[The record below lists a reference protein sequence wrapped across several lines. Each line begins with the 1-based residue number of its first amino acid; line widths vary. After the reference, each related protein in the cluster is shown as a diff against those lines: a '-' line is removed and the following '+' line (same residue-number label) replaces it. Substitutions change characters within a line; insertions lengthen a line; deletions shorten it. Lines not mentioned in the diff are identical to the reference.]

1 MAGPESKN
9 IFVRSGM
16 YVKSCFDEL
25 RYKVSWPT
33 PRELTQSAAIVFVA
47 SVILSLL
54 IFGVDQIL
62 EYAMSGLYR
71 LII

>member
-1 MAGPESKN
+1 
-9 IFVRSGM
+9 V
-16 YVKSCFDEL
+16 
-25 RYKVSWPT
+25 
-33 PRELTQSAAIVFVA
+33 IVLVA

>member
-1 MAGPESKN
+1 MAEPESKN
-9 IFVRSGM
+9 IFRRGAA
-16 YVKSCFDEL
+16 YVKACFDEL

-33 PRELTQSAAIVFVA
+33 PKEMSQSAVIVLVA
-47 SVILSLL
+47 SVILSLF
-54 IFGVDQIL
+54 IFGIDQVL

>member
-1 MAGPESKN
+1 MAKPESKN
-9 IFVRSGM
+9 VFQRSGA
-16 YVKSCFDEL
+16 YVKACFDEL

-33 PRELTQSAAIVFVA
+33 PKELSQSALIVLVA

-54 IFGVDQIL
+54 IFLVDQIL
-62 EYAMSGLYR
+62 EYGMTGLYR

>member
-1 MAGPESKN
+1 MAEPESKN
-9 IFVRSGM
+9 IFQRSGA
-16 YVKSCFDEL
+16 YVKACFDEL

-33 PRELTQSAAIVFVA
+33 PKELSQSAVIVLVA

-71 LII
+71 LIL

>member
-1 MAGPESKN
+1 MAEPESKN
-9 IFVRSGM
+9 IFQRSSA
-16 YVKSCFDEL
+16 YVKAC
-25 RYKVSWPT
+25 YKVSWPT
-33 PRELTQSAAIVFVA
+33 PKELSQSAVIVLVA